1 MMSIP
6 QGYDTDRFTINAS
19 YNILENGFDAGARQ
33 AGTNGDTLHEIALD
47 LMEFFASAADAA
59 SGFTPWGATDT
70 GDYALLEIRGE
81 VFKRDGEGGYLD
93 EVNTV
98 QIIIEAIEK

>member
-1 MMSIP
+1 MNIP
-6 QGYDTDRFTINAS
+6 QGYSTDRFTINAS
-19 YNILENGFDAGARQ
+19 YNILENGFEAGALQ
-33 AGTNGDTLHEIALD
+33 VDTNGDTLHEIALD

-59 SGFTPWGATDT
+59 SGFTPWGVIDT
-70 GDYALLEIRGE
+70 GDYARLEIRGE
-81 VFKRDGEGGYLD
+81 VLKSDGEGGYLD

>member
-19 YNILENGFDAGARQ
+19 YDILENGFDAGARQ
-33 AGTNGDTLHEIALD
+33 VGTNGDTLHGIALD

-59 SGFTPWGATDT
+59 SGFTPWGVTDT
-70 GDYALLEIRGE
+70 GDYARLEIRGE
-81 VFKRDGEGGYLD
+81 VFKNDGEGDYMG
-93 EVNTV
+93 ETNTI

>member
-19 YNILENGFDAGARQ
+19 YSILENGFGAGGRQ
-33 AGTNGDTLHEIALD
+33 VGTNGDTLHGIALE

-70 GDYALLEIRGE
+70 GDYARLEIRGE
-81 VFKRDGEGGYLD
+81 VLKNDGEGGYMD
-93 EVNTV
+93 ETNTV
-98 QIIIEAIEK
+98 QIVIEAIEK